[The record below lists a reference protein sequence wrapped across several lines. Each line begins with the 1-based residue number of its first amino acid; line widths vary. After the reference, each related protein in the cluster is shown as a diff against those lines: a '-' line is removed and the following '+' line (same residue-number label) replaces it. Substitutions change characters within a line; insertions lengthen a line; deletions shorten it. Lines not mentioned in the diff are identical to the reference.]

1 MMIQGHGNNQPTPIH
16 LPIVIVNY
24 WLQLKV
30 TLDKIDTIMIC
41 FSSVSASR
49 ATSPSFIHFGYFVA
63 TFNCQ
68 PQLGARRV
76 NCPEI

>member
-1 MMIQGHGNNQPTPIH
+1 MKICGDDDINITHI
-16 LPIVIVNY
+16 LIVVVNY

-30 TLDKIDTIMIC
+30 TLDKTDTTAILFFII
-41 FSSVSASR
+41 STSR
-49 ATSPSFIHFGYFVA
+49 ATSQGFTHFGYFVA

-68 PQLGARRV
+68 PHLGARRV

>member
-1 MMIQGHGNNQPTPIH
+1 MNITPI
-16 LPIVIVNY
+16 LIVVVSY

-30 TLDKIDTIMIC
+30 TLDKTDTITIF
-41 FSSVSASR
+41 FSSISTSR
-49 ATSPSFIHFGYFVA
+49 ATSQGFTRFGYFVA

-68 PQLGARRV
+68 PHLGARRV